1 MLCEPPVAVVSEVAK
16 EKGTEQIAKT
26 YLEMLYSKEA
36 QRMAARHFYRPT
48 DEAVRAEFKT
58 RFPDL
63 KLVGI
68 DETFGGWR
76 KAQARFFNDGGVFDK
91 IYRPQS

>member
-1 MLCEPPVAVVSEVAK
+1 
-16 EKGTEQIAKT
+16 
-26 YLEMLYSKEA
+26 MLYSKEA